1 MSNSQTGILA
11 IFKREWLRISSSKI
25 CIWGIFVAPLLSMI
39 ILLWMMDSG
48 LPSRI
53 PIAVVDLDNTTTS
66 RSLVRQL
73 DAFEKTNIKY
83 KSLSFR
89 EARQQIEQM
98 KVYAVLTI
106 PKDFTKDAISGN
118 RPKLVY
124 YTNNAF
130 LISGSLLFQDL
141 KTISTLASASVG
153 LKTATAKGYTENQIM
168 PILQPITTDSHPI
181 GNPWLN
187 YSVYLNNVILP
198 GILQLIILMFTVSAF
213 GSEVKAGTGGK
224 LLEMGNGSIIKV
236 LIGKLAPYTIIY
248 LSIALLFIS
257 VLYGYNHFPLHSGFW
272 PMFFNYLCLILAA
285 QGTGIILL
293 GVFQNYRLA
302 LSIASLIGMVSF
314 SITGFSFSTLAM
326 DGSLSA
332 LSNLFPL
339 RHFFLVY
346 VDQALNGISIGYSMY
361 HYAALIG
368 FVLLSVLFFG
378 VVKRLLKNNVYE
390 M

>member
-1 MSNSQTGILA
+1 MNSETGILA
-11 IFKREWLRISSSKI
+11 IFKREWYRILSSKI
-25 CIWGIFVAPLLSMI
+25 CIWGIFVAPLLSM
-39 ILLWMMDSG
+39 LLLMWMMNSG

-53 PIAVVDLDNTTTS
+53 PIAVVDLDNTTTT
-66 RSLVRQL
+66 RALVRQL
-73 DAFEKTNIKY
+73 DAFEKTNIQY
-83 KSLSFR
+83 KSLSFK
-89 EARQQIEQM
+89 EARHQM
-98 KVYAVLTI
+98 ERMEIYAVLTI

-141 KTISTLASASVG
+141 KTISTLASAAVG
-153 LKTATAKGYTENQIM
+153 LQTAEAKGYTENQIM
-168 PILQPITTDSHPI
+168 PILQPITIDAHPI

-187 YSVYLNNVILP
+187 YSVYLNNVLLP

-213 GSEVKAGTGGK
+213 GSEIKLGNGKKLLAMGDGSILKVITGK
-224 LLEMGNGSIIKV
+224 LL
-236 LIGKLAPYTIIY
+236 PYTIIY
-248 LSIALLFIS
+248 IGIALFFIS
-257 VLYGYNHFPLHSGFW
+257 VLYYYNGFPLHSGFW

-293 GVFQNYRLA
+293 GIFRNYRLA

-332 LSNLFPL
+332 LSNFFPL
-339 RHFFLVY
+339 RHFFLIY
-346 VDQALNGISIGYSMY
+346 IDQALNGIPVGYSMY
-361 HYAALIG
+361 QYASLLCFA
-368 FVLLSVLFFG
+368 LLSIFFFG
-378 VVKRLLKNNVYE
+378 VIRRLLKENVYE
-390 M
+390 L

>member
-1 MSNSQTGILA
+1 MSSKTGILA
-11 IFKREWLRISSSKI
+11 IFKREWIRISSSKI

-39 ILLWMMDSG
+39 ILMWMMSAG

-53 PIAVVDLDNTTTS
+53 PIAVVDLDNTTTT
-66 RSLVRQL
+66 RSLIRQL

-83 KSLSFR
+83 KSLSFK
-89 EARQQIEQM
+89 EARHQM
-98 KVYAVLTI
+98 ERMEVYAVLTI

-168 PILQPITTDSHPI
+168 PILQPITIDAHPT

-187 YSVYLNNVILP
+187 YSVYLNNVLLP

-213 GSEVKAGTGGK
+213 GSEIK
-224 LLEMGNGSIIKV
+224 LGNGQKLMAMGDNSIIKV
-236 LIGKLAPYTIIY
+236 MIGKLLPYTIIY
-248 LSIALLFIS
+248 MGIALLFMA
-257 VLYGYNHFPLHSGFW
+257 VLYYINQFPLHNGFW
-272 PMFFNYLCLILAA
+272 PMFFNYVCLILAA
-285 QGTGIILL
+285 QGAGVILL
-293 GVFQNYRLA
+293 GIFRNYRFA

-339 RHFFLVY
+339 RHFFLIY
-346 VDQALNGISIGYSMY
+346 VDQALNGIAVGYSMY
-361 HYAALIG
+361 HYAALLG
-368 FVLLSVLFFG
+368 FVLLSIFFFG
-378 VVKRLLKNNVYE
+378 TVRKLLKDNVYE
-390 M
+390 L

>member
-1 MSNSQTGILA
+1 MNAETGIFA
-11 IFKREWLRISSSKI
+11 IFKREWIRISSSKI
-25 CIWGIFVAPLLSMI
+25 CIWGIFVSPLLSMI
-39 ILLWMMDSG
+39 ILMWMMSSG

-66 RSLVRQL
+66 RTLIRQL
-73 DAFEKTNIKY
+73 DAFEKTDIKY
-83 KSLSFR
+83 KSLSFN
-89 EARQQIEQM
+89 EARHQM
-98 KVYAVLTI
+98 ERMEVYAVLTI

-153 LKTATAKGYTENQIM
+153 LQTAVAKGYTETQVM
-168 PILQPITTDSHPI
+168 PILQPITIDSHPI

-187 YSVYLNNVILP
+187 YSVYLNNILLP

-213 GSEVKAGTGGK
+213 GSEIKLGNGQKLLAMGDNSMLKVIIGK
-224 LLEMGNGSIIKV
+224 LL
-236 LIGKLAPYTIIY
+236 PYTIIY
-248 LSIALLFIS
+248 IGIALFYI
-257 VLYGYNHFPLHSGFW
+257 VILYYYNRFPLHSGFW

-285 QGTGIILL
+285 QGGGIILL
-293 GVFQNYRLA
+293 GIFRNYRFA

-326 DGSLSA
+326 DGSLNA
-332 LSNLFPL
+332 LSNFFPL
-339 RHFFLVY
+339 RHFFLIY
-346 VDQALNGISIGYSMY
+346 IDQALNGIPVGYSMY
-361 HYAALIG
+361 QYAALLA
-368 FVLLSVLFFG
+368 FALLSIFFWG
-378 VVKRLLKNNVYE
+378 VIKRLLRENVYE
-390 M
+390 L

>member
-1 MSNSQTGILA
+1 MNSETGILA
-11 IFKREWLRISSSKI
+11 IFKREWYRILSSKI
-25 CIWGIFVAPLLSMI
+25 CIWGIFVAPLLSM
-39 ILLWMMDSG
+39 LLLMWMMSSG

-53 PIAVVDLDNTTTS
+53 PIAVVDLDNTTTT

-83 KSLSFR
+83 KSLSFK
-89 EARQQIEQM
+89 EARHQM
-98 KVYAVLTI
+98 ERMEIYAVLTI

-153 LKTATAKGYTENQIM
+153 LQTAEAKGYTENQIM
-168 PILQPITTDSHPI
+168 PILQPITINSHPI

-213 GSEVKAGTGGK
+213 GSEIKSGNGNK
-224 LLEMGNGSIIKV
+224 LLAMGNGSILKV
-236 LIGKLAPYTIIY
+236 ITGKLLPYTIIY
-248 LSIALLFIS
+248 IGLALFFIS
-257 VLYGYNHFPLHSGFW
+257 VLYYYNKFPLHSGFW
-272 PMFFNYLCLILAA
+272 PIFFNYLSLILAA

-293 GVFQNYRLA
+293 GIFRNYRFA

-326 DGSLSA
+326 DGSLNA
-332 LSNLFPL
+332 LSNFFPL
-339 RHFFLVY
+339 RHFFLIY
-346 VDQALNGISIGYSMY
+346 IDQALNGIPIGYSMY
-361 HYAALIG
+361 QYAALLC
-368 FVLLSVLFFG
+368 FALLSIFFFG
-378 VVKRLLKNNVYE
+378 VIKRLLKENIYE
-390 M
+390 L